1 MANNDSV
8 SWVQEKA
15 HMLIGGC
22 GGLYR
27 EEAQGD
33 NYKYKISVKRRRV
46 ETVYTYT
53 QTCHMRDSLSDYCI
67 LVSAYSVRPDILSLL
82 NYLNKR
88 NLLYN
93 TNHGLWRS
101 LKSNNL
107 LLALWIVSHDALFW
121 NSQAHSVNDSMSDF
135 DWVFLEIP
143 LNNYIVKMLLTCPID

>member
-1 MANNDSV
+1 
-8 SWVQEKA
+8 
-15 HMLIGGC
+15 MLIGGC

-93 TNHGLWRS
+93 TNHGFMAIFVVKQSVAGS
-101 LKSNNL
+101 LNRENL
-107 LLALWIVSHDALFW
+107 LVSHDALFW
-121 NSQAHSVNDSMSDF
+121 NSQAHSVNNRY
-135 DWVFLEIP
+135 EI
-143 LNNYIVKMLLTCPID
+143 LTEYF